1 MLASVLSIE
10 TFHIYSFFMNRRN
23 TDFRDRNG
31 SIRYFENIFS
41 VSVVVLSYFNSQR
54 TRGAQNSDNK
64 RVS

>member
-1 MLASVLSIE
+1 
-10 TFHIYSFFMNRRN
+10 MNRRN

-31 SIRYFENIFS
+31 SIQYFENIFS